1 MQKLQVL
8 ETFKQRPGDSVEQ
21 YHTALLKLF
30 DELQLMGEFSSASH
44 KLFVSGL
51 NDRLQRHIASALLTS
66 PKMTY
71 DELVALAL
79 QHESIG
85 KPTHVDGPAM
95 RRVEHADRQFG
106 SDSQHDASQEPSH
119 SGTCPYC
126 HAQGHT

>member
-1 MQKLQVL
+1 
-8 ETFKQRPGDSVEQ
+8 
-21 YHTALLKLF
+21 
-30 DELQLMGEFSSASH
+30 MGELYYTNH
-44 KLFVSGL
+44 KLNAFVSGL
-51 NDRLQRHIASALLTS
+51 NDRLQRHIATALLTS
-66 PKMTY
+66 PNMSY

-95 RRVEHADRQFG
+95 RRVEHADRQSDSD

-126 HAQGHT
+126 RAQGHTWDDCPKIQARKDAGTWRESNPPRRRSRQ